1 MTIDIT
7 ELTQEAARESG
18 SILIIVAARMARRE
32 FFTPLHALCEAGK
45 RVVSTRALR
54 DAVEHAEERMVSQVP
69 KIVDGHDRLT
79 KKLKEAESRNAEL
92 VEALEKAQQERENW
106 RTSFDN
112 QRFRADKLK
121 AYIDDMEPIRAA
133 AEKLVRCKGRY
144 HSEQNYRA
152 LAALFGVK
160 TPDLP
165 PLEHEN
171 VHYADAAE
179 MEIAAL
185 RQRIAELEREQEHL
199 RPVGVMSEQ
208 AFHRLENRECR
219 FIALWP
225 RPGIFLQR
233 KRPEDGVLVYART
246 AAAAGIKVEAE

>member
-1 MTIDIT
+1 MTDIT
-7 ELTQEAARESG
+7 ELTQEVARESG

-32 FFTPLHALCEAGK
+32 FFTPLHSLCESGK
-45 RVVSTRALR
+45 RVVSTRALC
-54 DAVEHAEERMVSQVP
+54 DAVERAEERMVSQVS

-92 VEALEKAQQERENW
+92 VEALEKAQTIN
-106 RTSFDN
+106 
-112 QRFRADKLK
+112 
-121 AYIDDMEPIRAA
+121 AA

-185 RQRIAELEREQEHL
+185 RQRIAELESRTVKLPKLKMLEDYLAEVAIEERKQIL
-199 RPVGVMSEQ
+199 VGVKLE
-208 AFHRLENRECR
+208 FHRAC
-219 FIALWP
+219 
-225 RPGIFLQR
+225 
-233 KRPEDGVLVYART
+233 V
-246 AAAAGIKVEAE
+246 AAGIKVEAK